1 MDPSMILD
9 FSGVCLIVALA
20 FMGLAVWLDLPT
32 SVNAIVIYG
41 RETAEG
47 ILTSGDIFY
56 PDDFDGAVLITDR
69 KLSSIIRQFQ
79 RTGKH
84 FEFSL
89 VQGTTIKQIE
99 HMDFNKLKCK
109 FRN

>member
-20 FMGLAVWLDLPT
+20 FMGLAVWLDFPT

-56 PDDFDGAVLITDR
+56 PDDFDGAVLITENYQALLD
-69 KLSSIIRQFQ
+69 SFSAQASI
-79 RTGKH
+79 
-84 FEFSL
+84 L
-89 VQGTTIKQIE
+89 
-99 HMDFNKLKCK
+99 NLALCK
-109 FRN
+109 EQL